1 VSELTKRVLLAL
13 ALAPLF
19 IFILWLGGGWFYG
32 LMSAVAALIVW
43 ELHSMFSDKGIT
55 TNPYFALLFLA
66 GGLAFPILNFPIEYI
81 YASLLIFIVVETLR
95 PPHERVLASFATL
108 FSAFYPVFG
117 ILGLLF
123 LRDFSDDTSTGFI
136 VTLILILMIWG
147 NDVFAYFGGKT
158 FGKHKMA
165 PLISPKKTWE
175 GFASGFL
182 GAALV
187 LIVGWF
193 LAADLLSLSLT
204 ELLPMILLVS
214 VFGPVGDLFASKIKR
229 FTGSKDSGKL
239 LPGHGGFFDRFDSLL
254 LVSPSV
260 YIYFS
265 ILNML

>member
-1 VSELTKRVLLAL
+1 
-13 ALAPLF
+13 
-19 IFILWLGGGWFYG
+19 
-32 LMSAVAALIVW
+32 
-43 ELHSMFSDKGIT
+43 
-55 TNPYFALLFLA
+55 
-66 GGLAFPILNFPIEYI
+66 
-81 YASLLIFIVVETLR
+81 
-95 PPHERVLASFATL
+95 
-108 FSAFYPVFG
+108 
-117 ILGLLF
+117 
-123 LRDFSDDTSTGFI
+123 
-136 VTLILILMIWG
+136 MIWG